1 MVEYSLWLALW
12 AWLQITLQKKVRG
25 GVVRIFEEAG
35 QIIHPWNKYDSV
47 WVTMSDDLPY
57 TPAPV
62 LRTKYHEFSLR
73 LNFRELRGTKRI
85 SFKPTSNLLE
95 HLRIMKD
102 SPKKYSIVVY
112 IFHNRPILYALF
124 NG

>member
-1 MVEYSLWLALW
+1 MIEYSLRLAIW
-12 AWLQITLQKKVRG
+12 AWLQISLQKKVRG
-25 GVVRIFEEAG
+25 GVARIFEEAG
-35 QIIHPWNKYDSV
+35 QIIHPWNKDDSV

-57 TPAPV
+57 STAAD
-62 LRTKYHEFSLR
+62 LRKEFHEFSLR
-73 LNFRELRGTKRI
+73 LNFRELKNTGSI

-102 SPKKYSIVVY
+102 SPEKYSIVVY
-112 IFHNRPILYALF
+112 IFHSRPILYALF